1 MSNLNNIDTM
11 GASNF
16 SFDNRCIVV
25 TNDDFEMGNVPSLTD
40 KSDRDRCYPSTI
52 LTISDDFRF
61 WDIVLTYGYYEHACI
76 DYRDN
81 EVTCED
87 WLGAWHY
94 YSSQQELFEFILNEF
109 KTDYKLTPYR
119 LRKVCGNKRRLSM
132 EEYYNVAIER
142 LTEYLRGIEEE
153 QVNKVLDTIK
163 KEYGYDEVAVSCRF
177 SNGETWYS
185 KIG

>member
-1 MSNLNNIDTM
+1 M

-25 TNDDFEMGNVPSLTD
+25 TNDDFEMGNVPSLTE
-40 KSDRDRCYPSTI
+40 KSDRDRNYPSTI
-52 LTISDDFRF
+52 LTKSEQFKF

-87 WLGAWHY
+87 WLGAWYY
-94 YSSQQELFEFILNEF
+94 YSTQSEIFEFMLKEF
-109 KTDYKLTPYR
+109 GKDYNLTLYR
-119 LRKVCGNKRRLSM
+119 VRKVCGTMGKLSL
-132 EEYYNVAIER
+132 EEYYYRAVER